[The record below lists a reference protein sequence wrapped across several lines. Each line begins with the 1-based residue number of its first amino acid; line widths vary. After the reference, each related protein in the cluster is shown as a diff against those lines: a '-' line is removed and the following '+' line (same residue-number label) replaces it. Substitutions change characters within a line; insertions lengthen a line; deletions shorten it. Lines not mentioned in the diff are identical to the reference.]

1 MCGICGVVGVR
12 PDAGRD
18 AARAMLDAM
27 AHRGPDESGV
37 HCGDGVAL
45 GACRLAIIG
54 VENGTQPLTSPCS
67 GLTVVANG
75 EIYNH
80 VELRAELRARGHRFA
95 TDSDCEV
102 IAHLYEEDGERFVH
116 RLRGMFAFALLDPGR
131 RLLLLARDRMGEKPL
146 YLYRTRTGGHVFAS
160 ELKALLGSG
169 LVPFDLD
176 HDALR
181 EYLHYQYVPEPRTL
195 VAGVRQLPAGT
206 LLAVDLDTGKTDSTE
221 FWNMEDAP
229 PLDADPAAAL
239 RDALRDIGRIVVRS
253 DVPIG
258 VALSGGLDS
267 AIVASLAA
275 ANAPGA
281 TAFSVGYAG
290 RPAIDER
297 SGATRTARALPLRQV
312 QVELAPSDV
321 VADFDTLVRGL
332 DHPIADLA
340 GPSYH
345 AIARAAHEHG
355 CRVLLF
361 GHGGDELFWGYR
373 WVRTARERL
382 LGLDAARVGRARFY
396 RHMEV
401 VRDSARLL
409 PGLCSPGF
417 DPRLPGGPDPAAIP
431 DTGLDAGWDAG
442 LDTRLDTRLDPGL
455 DNGGGPGSA
464 GVTLPVRMT
473 RLLSDTYL
481 RSNGVA
487 QTERLCMA
495 HSVETRLPLL
505 DHRFVDVAIGLRK
518 HAQDADL
525 PPKARLRAAADGIVP
540 DFVLARRKSPF
551 YTPTGAWHAALFAA
565 YGERV
570 ADGLLRSAGIFTP
583 EGAARAARGR
593 TGIGSGS
600 SISYKALLF
609 ESWHD
614 HMQSIHRKT
623 PAGAQGT
630 R

>member
-12 PDAGRD
+12 SETGR
-18 AARAMLDAM
+18 AAAETMLGAM

-37 HCGDGVAL
+37 HCGDGVTL
-45 GACRLAIIG
+45 GACRLAVVG
-54 VENGTQPLTSPCS
+54 VANGTQPLTSPCS

-102 IAHLYEEDGERFVH
+102 IAHLYEEDGEHFVH

-146 YLYRTRTGGHVFAS
+146 YLYRTPTGGHVFAS
-160 ELKALLGSG
+160 ELKALLRSG
-169 LVPFDLD
+169 LVPFGLD

-195 VAGVRQLPAGT
+195 VAGVRHLPAGT
-206 LLAVDLDTGKTDSTE
+206 LLAVDLDTGKTDATE

-229 PLDADPAAAL
+229 PLDADPAVAL
-239 RDALRDIGRIVVRS
+239 REALHDIGRIVVRA

-267 AIVASLAA
+267 ALVASLVA

-297 SGATRTARALPLRQV
+297 SGAARIARALPLRQV

-321 VADFDTLVRGL
+321 VAGFDALVRGL

-340 GPSYH
+340 GPAYH

-355 CRVLLF
+355 LRVLLF

-373 WVRTARERL
+373 WVGTAREGLR
-382 LGLDAARVGRARFY
+382 GLDPARVGRARFY
-396 RHMEV
+396 RYMEV

-417 DPRLPGGPDPAAIP
+417 DPRLPGGPDPAA
-431 DTGLDAGWDAG
+431 
-442 LDTRLDTRLDPGL
+442 
-455 DNGGGPGSA
+455 GPETEADHGPVPQG

-473 RLLSDTYL
+473 RLLCDTYL
-481 RSNGVA
+481 RANGVA

-505 DHRFVDVAIGLRK
+505 DHRFVDLAIGLRK
-518 HAQDADL
+518 HAPDTGL

-540 DFVLARRKSPF
+540 GFVLTRRKSPF
-551 YTPTGAWHAALFAA
+551 YTPTGAWHAALFDA

-600 SISYKALLF
+600 SLSYKALMF
-609 ESWHD
+609 ETWHD
-614 HMQSIHRKT
+614 HMQSIHRNT
-623 PAGAQGT
+623 PADAQGT